1 MEFNSVDLYSPLIG
15 GIVKHAAHE
24 APATIMVEVQDE
36 SVDAIFINA
45 ISEEDSLESE
55 SASAADAVEQ
65 GSQAGLG
72 LGLIGQ
78 RERVEALGGTIE
90 FSQREDTWIVRASI
104 PVHR

>member
-1 MEFNSVDLYSPLIG
+1 M
-15 GIVKHAAHE
+15 
-24 APATIMVEVQDE
+24 
-36 SVDAIFINA
+36 
-45 ISEEDSLESE
+45 
-55 SASAADAVEQ
+55 DAVEQ